1 VAARG
6 ARSRRCAVKAAVL
19 LRPICVL
26 WCWTRRKR
34 PRWQQRQRVRHVR
47 ALERECL
54 NAPPAHRL
62 GRARR
67 GQAFTGEAVRSYAG
81 LIDGVVQRYCARWDA
96 GGEFQAYHVCK
107 DLAFD
112 VAACVLL
119 GMQLDVRR
127 P

>member
-1 VAARG
+1 MSSPGDLHQEGVPEVAAETACWANACAWAGVLRRAA
-6 ARSRRCAVKAAVL
+6 AR
-19 LRPICVL
+19 
-26 WCWTRRKR
+26 
-34 PRWQQRQRVRHVR
+34 Q
-47 ALERECL
+47 
-54 NAPPAHRL
+54 L
-62 GRARR
+62 GWARR

-81 LIDGVVQRYCARWDA
+81 LIDGVVQRYFARWDA